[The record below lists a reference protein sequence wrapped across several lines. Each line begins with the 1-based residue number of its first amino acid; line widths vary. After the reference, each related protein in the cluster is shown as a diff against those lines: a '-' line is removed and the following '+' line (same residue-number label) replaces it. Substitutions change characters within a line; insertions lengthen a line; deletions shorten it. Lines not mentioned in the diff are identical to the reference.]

1 MKKTEITEQWHATKE
16 LQIYTENTQSLQ
28 TAARI
33 LETLGLSKR
42 ITQHSTDKPLLKNL
56 QRLPMAHSAEFNLP
70 FPTSK
75 LRFSTG
81 KHHLYF
87 FCFPPF
93 TYMLLLGLGP
103 PPSDL
108 LCPTPSHTSQPTSSH
123 FCSHEISAA
132 QNVGSVYKL

>member
-1 MKKTEITEQWHATKE
+1 MKKTEITEEWHATKE

-33 LETLGLSKR
+33 LESLGLSKR
-42 ITQHSTDKPLLKNL
+42 ITQHSTDKPTPLLKNL

-75 LRFSTG
+75 LILSIG

-93 TYMLLLGLGP
+93 TYMLFSG
-103 PPSDL
+103 
-108 LCPTPSHTSQPTSSH
+108 
-123 FCSHEISAA
+123 
-132 QNVGSVYKL
+132 

>member
-1 MKKTEITEQWHATKE
+1 MKKTEITEEWHATKE

-75 LRFSTG
+75 LREILYWQTPPLLFLLPTLHLHASARARSSTVRPPVP
-81 KHHLYF
+81 HPLPHITAYF
-87 FCFPPF
+87 LPLLF
-93 TYMLLLGLGP
+93 T
-103 PPSDL
+103 
-108 LCPTPSHTSQPTSSH
+108 
-123 FCSHEISAA
+123 
-132 QNVGSVYKL
+132 